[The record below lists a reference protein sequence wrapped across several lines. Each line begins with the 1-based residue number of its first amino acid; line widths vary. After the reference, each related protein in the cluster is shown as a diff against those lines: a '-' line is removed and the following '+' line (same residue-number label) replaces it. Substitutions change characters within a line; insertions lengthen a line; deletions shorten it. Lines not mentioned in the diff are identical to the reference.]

1 MELALILLVAAYFG
15 FVVGTL
21 VEHERA
27 SKPGHYE

>member
-1 MELALILLVAAYFG
+1 MELLILLVVGYIG

-21 VEHERA
+21 VEHVRA